1 MTEQPTN
8 PEPLEPVA
16 AVNPVPESVN
26 PVPESVTPVPEFVT
40 PVPEFVTP
48 VPEFV
53 TPVPEF
59 VTPVPEPEPAKKPVR
74 RGRIA
79 AIAGSV
85 LLVGAVIGGAGYTV
99 VTVQDADR
107 DAGAPVWKFPKAAKE
122 DAKKTKAASELA
134 AMLVPYEADGWSRG
148 PDIAEFGSDAAL
160 SGGEAA
166 ALRKESISD
175 LPRSQRRRL
184 EKQIDKQHTK
194 GMVMRSYLSTANA
207 SDSSAYAERAF
218 TVSIELM
225 QMEDKTA
232 VRNMSTFQNE
242 FFDALSI
249 FRSGPKIE
257 GHKNAKCFLPPKDK
271 EEKLD
276 MMICSAYEGDVLVSV
291 TAEAAKPLNTKG
303 VAALL
308 REQLDRI
315 VEPGEAV

>member
-1 MTEQPTN
+1 MDS
-8 PEPLEPVA
+8 
-16 AVNPVPESVN
+16 VPEA
-26 PVPESVTPVPEFVT
+26 PEAPEVT
-40 PVPEFVTP
+40 
-48 VPEFV
+48 
-53 TPVPEF
+53 
-59 VTPVPEPEPAKKPVR
+59 PEPAPEAAPETKKPGR

-79 AIAGSV
+79 AVAASV
-85 LLVGAVIGGAGYTV
+85 LLVGAVIGGTGYTV

-107 DAGAPVWKFPKAAKE
+107 DAGAPVWKFPKAAKQ
-122 DAKKTKAASELA
+122 DAKKAKAASGLA
-134 AMLVPYEADGWSRG
+134 AMLVPYETDGWSRG

-166 ALRKESISD
+166 ALRKESIRD

-207 SDSSAYAERAF
+207 GDSPVYAERAF
-218 TVSIELM
+218 TVSVELM
-225 QMEDKTA
+225 QMEDKRA

-242 FFDALSI
+242 FLDALSI
-249 FRSGPKIE
+249 FRKGPKIE
-257 GHKNAKCFLPPKDK
+257 GHKNAECFLPPKDADD
-271 EEKLD
+271 EID
-276 MMICSAYEGDVLVSV
+276 VMYCSAYEGDVLVSV

>member
-1 MTEQPTN
+1 MSE
-8 PEPLEPVA
+8 A
-16 AVNPVPESVN
+16 AP
-26 PVPESVTPVPEFVT
+26 
-40 PVPEFVTP
+40 
-48 VPEFV
+48 
-53 TPVPEF
+53 
-59 VTPVPEPEPAKKPVR
+59 KKPVR

-107 DAGAPVWKFPKAAKE
+107 DAGAPVWKLPKAAKE
-122 DAKKTKAASELA
+122 DAKKAKAASGLA

-184 EKQIDKQHTK
+184 EREIDKQHTK
-194 GMVMRSYLSTANA
+194 GMVMRSYLSTSNA
-207 SDSSAYAERAF
+207 SDSTLYAERAF
-218 TVSIELM
+218 TVSVELM

-276 MMICSAYEGDVLVSV
+276 MMICSAYEGNVLVSV

>member
-1 MTEQPTN
+1 MTEQPTT
-8 PEPLEPVA
+8 PEPLEPVEPVD
-16 AVNPVPESVN
+16 AVNS
-26 PVPESVTPVPEFVT
+26 VPESVTPA
-40 PVPEFVTP
+40 
-48 VPEFV
+48 
-53 TPVPEF
+53 
-59 VTPVPEPEPAKKPVR
+59 PEPASEPAPAKKPVR

-85 LLVGAVIGGAGYTV
+85 LLVGAVIGGTGYTV

-107 DAGAPVWKFPKAAKE
+107 DAGAPVWKFPKAAKK
-122 DAKKTKAASELA
+122 DAKTAKAASGLA
-134 AMLVPYEADGWSRG
+134 AMLVPYETDGWSRG

-160 SGGEAA
+160 SGGEAT
-166 ALRKESISD
+166 ALRKESISG
-175 LPRSQRRRL
+175 LPRTQRRRI

-194 GMVMRSYLSTANA
+194 GMVMRSYLSTSNA
-207 SDSSAYAERAF
+207 TDSTLYADSAF

-232 VRNMSTFQNE
+232 IKNMSTFQNE
-242 FFDALSI
+242 LLDTLDI
-249 FRSGPKIE
+249 FRAGPKIK

-276 MMICSAYEGDVLVSV
+276 MMVCSAYEGDVLVSV

-303 VAALL
+303 VASLL

>member
-1 MTEQPTN
+1 MTTEQSTT
-8 PEPLEPVA
+8 PEPVEPTQPAQAAQPTQTAQPAQAVEPIPAVEPVQPVDSLEPVDSA
-16 AVNPVPESVN
+16 PESASDAA
-26 PVPESVTPVPEFVT
+26 P
-40 PVPEFVTP
+40 
-48 VPEFV
+48 
-53 TPVPEF
+53 
-59 VTPVPEPEPAKKPVR
+59 KKRVR

-107 DAGAPVWKFPKAAKE
+107 DAGAPVWKFPKATKE
-122 DAKKTKAASELA
+122 DAKKAKATSGLA
-134 AMLVPYEADGWSRG
+134 AMLVPYEGEGEGWSRG

-184 EKQIDKQHTK
+184 EKEIDKQHTK

-207 SDSSAYAERAF
+207 SDSTAYAERAF

-276 MMICSAYEGDVLVSV
+276 MMVCSAYEGDVLVSV

-303 VAALL
+303 VASLL

-315 VEPGEAV
+315 TEPGEAV